1 MPDMSAGSTGV
12 HSTLTDG
19 TGVSALTLTKFVK
32 DFVADFLMSAA
43 AALTAAQIIDIGSA
57 IQGQET
63 ATFAV
68 VGALIR
74 TGYRAILRWT
84 QS

>member
-1 MPDMSAGSTGV
+1 MADQTGV
-12 HSTLTDG
+12 VGTLTDG
-19 TGVSALTLTKFVK
+19 TGVSPITWTKFLK

-43 AALTAAQIIDIGSA
+43 AALTAAQIIDFGSA

-63 ATFAV
+63 ATFAIA
-68 VGALIR
+68 GALIR
-74 TGYRAILRWT
+74 AAYRAVLRWT